1 MKEPKQDTVASQSR
15 MLRSEIQA
23 ILDVIPQQGVV
34 LEIGTFHGLTVS
46 KWAIQRPGVVFV
58 SVDPL
63 RWRSAGLKWYDNR
76 RPNMRL
82 MTGTVDDLVLLAVGA
97 IFDVAVVDG
106 DHAFDACHHD
116 LEVCRT
122 LIKPDG
128 VLVAH
133 DYAVA
138 AGKRPQ
144 KEVKP
149 AVDAFCEKHGYRI
162 DLVVGTTAFLRQKPE

>member
-1 MKEPKQDTVASQSR
+1 MTQPEQDTIPSKSR

-23 ILDVIPQQGVV
+23 ILDVIPQQGMV

-46 KWAIQRPGVVFV
+46 KWAAQRPGVVFI

-63 RWRSAGLKWYDNR
+63 LWRSAGLKWYENR

-82 MTGTVDDLVLLAVGA
+82 VTGTVDDLVVLTVGA
-97 IFDVAVVDG
+97 VFDLAVVDG
-106 DHAFDACHHD
+106 DHAFDACRHD
-116 LEVCRT
+116 LEVCKT
-122 LIKPDG
+122 LVKPDG
-128 VLVAH
+128 ILVAH

-149 AVDAFCEKHGYRI
+149 AVDAFCTEHGYRI
-162 DLVVGTTAFLRQKPE
+162 DHVVGTTAFLQQISR